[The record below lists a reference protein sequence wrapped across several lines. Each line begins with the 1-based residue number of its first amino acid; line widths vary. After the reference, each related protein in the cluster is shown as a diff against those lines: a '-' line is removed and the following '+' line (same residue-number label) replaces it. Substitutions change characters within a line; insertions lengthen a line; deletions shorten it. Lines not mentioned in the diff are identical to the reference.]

1 MPPKP
6 VNPEKRL
13 QESVARDIKL
23 RHLEEHTKRQA
34 DALGAARWEN
44 ALVQKDELNIRKRRE
59 DQIIFDSQVAKIS
72 NTNMRRQR
80 LEQLYQYDEMRYEEE
95 LRSKGLALVRERS

>member
-13 QESVARDIKL
+13 QESVAKDIKI
-23 RHLEEHTKRQA
+23 RQLEEHAKRQSE
-34 DALGAARWEN
+34 ALGAARWEN
-44 ALVQKDELNIRKRRE
+44 ALVQKDELCTRKRTE
-59 DQIIFDSQVAKIS
+59 EQILFDSQVAKIS

-80 LEQLYQYDEMRYEEE
+80 LEQLYQYDEMRYEDE
-95 LRSKGLALVRERS
+95 LRSKGLALVRDRS

>member
-1 MPPKP
+1 MPPKA

-34 DALGAARWEN
+34 EALGAAKWEN
-44 ALVQKDELNIRKRRE
+44 ALVQKDELCHRKRVE
-59 DQIIFDSQVAKIS
+59 EQILFDSQVAKIS
-72 NTNMRRQR
+72 NTAMRRQR
-80 LEQLYQYDEMRYEEE
+80 LEQLYQMDEMRHEDE
-95 LRSKGLALVRERS
+95 LRSKGLALVRDRS